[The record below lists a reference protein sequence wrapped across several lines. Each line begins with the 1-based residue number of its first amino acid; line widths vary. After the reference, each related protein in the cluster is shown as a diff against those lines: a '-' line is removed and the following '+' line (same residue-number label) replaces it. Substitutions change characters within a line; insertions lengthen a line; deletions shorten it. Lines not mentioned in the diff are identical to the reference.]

1 MSYRFPES
9 TAKLEALVKMIKQQ
23 PLPQSSNPHLET
35 IALDAGAGLD
45 WQTVI
50 IHDDFINMDYQLL
63 TPKQQKDLLSGQ
75 ISVKELYNQLYQRAL
90 DNSRKLSY

>member
-9 TAKLEALVKMIKQQ
+9 TSKLEVLVKMIKQQ

-45 WQTVI
+45 WQTII
-50 IHDDFINMDYQLL
+50 IHDDFINMDCQLL
-63 TPKQQKDLLSGQ
+63 TPRQQKDLLSGQ
-75 ISVKELYNQLYQRAL
+75 INVKQLYSKLYQREL
-90 DNSRKLSY
+90 ENSRKLDY

>member
-1 MSYRFPES
+1 MSYRFPEN

-45 WQTVI
+45 WQTII
-50 IHDDFINMDYQLL
+50 IHDEFINMDCQLL
-63 TPKQQKDLLSGQ
+63 TPRQQKDLLSGQ
-75 ISVKELYNQLYQRAL
+75 INVKQLYSQLYQREL
-90 DNSRKLSY
+90 ENSRKFNY

>member
-1 MSYRFPES
+1 MSYRFPEN
-9 TAKLEALVKMIKQQ
+9 TAKLEELVEMIKQQ

-75 ISVKELYNQLYQRAL
+75 ISVKELYNQLYQREL
-90 DNSRKLSY
+90 ENSQKLNY